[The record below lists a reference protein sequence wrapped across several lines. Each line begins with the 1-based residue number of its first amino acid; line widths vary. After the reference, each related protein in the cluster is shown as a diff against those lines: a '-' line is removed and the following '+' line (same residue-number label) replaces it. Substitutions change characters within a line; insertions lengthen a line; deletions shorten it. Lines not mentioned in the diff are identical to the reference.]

1 MSSAILLRIHDFSGG
16 DVFSAFFVCVE
27 VDMDALA
34 FILLLLEAGLA
45 LLLLYFDGLLKK
57 PAHVLV
63 CAGLVALAFAVRAL
77 FFGYETLDYQDF
89 LSRWVQH
96 FRDNGGFAALSGSV
110 GNYNVP
116 YLYFLA
122 LFSYLGTDD
131 LYLIKLLSTL
141 FDVLLAF
148 GAMRLAGLFTRSRVR
163 LLFVYFAVLFWP
175 TVVLNSAVWGQCDS
189 IYVSLALLALYWG
202 MSGKPALGMAAMACS

>member
-1 MSSAILLRIHDFSGG
+1 
-16 DVFSAFFVCVE
+16 
-27 VDMDALA
+27 
-34 FILLLLEAGLA
+34 
-45 LLLLYFDGLLKK
+45 
-57 PAHVLV
+57 
-63 CAGLVALAFAVRAL
+63 
-77 FFGYETLDYQDF
+77 
-89 LSRWVQH
+89 
-96 FRDNGGFAALSGSV
+96 
-110 GNYNVP
+110 
-116 YLYFLA
+116 LA

-202 MSGKPALGMAAMACS
+202 MSGKPALGMAAMACSFAFKLQAVFIMPVFVLL

>member
-1 MSSAILLRIHDFSGG
+1 MDAAAVILLM
-16 DVFSAFFVCVE
+16 VE
-27 VDMDALA
+27 AVM
-34 FILLLLEAGLA
+34 A

-57 PAHVLV
+57 PVQVLT
-63 CAGLVALAFAVRAL
+63 CAGLVAAAFVLRAL
-77 FFGYETLDYQDF
+77 FFSYETLDYQDF
-89 LSRWVQH
+89 LARWVQY
-96 FRDNGGFAALSGSV
+96 FRDNGGFAALKDSV

-122 LFSYLGTDD
+122 LFSYVDIYD
-131 LYLIKLLSTL
+131 LYLIKLLSTF

-148 GAMRLAGLFTRSRVR
+148 GAMRLTGLFTRSRVK

-189 IYVSLALLALYWG
+189 IYVALGLLAVYWAMDG
-202 MSGKPALGMAAMACS
+202 RPVLGMAAMAASP